1 MSSIPSIT
9 IIGAGISGLSAAQTL
24 YKNGFTDIT
33 ILEARDRIGG
43 RINTVKKGDFKFQ
56 IEEGAQWLHG
66 DKNNPLE
73 NVTQSN
79 KIRKT
84 LSGECTKFFSTNGS
98 LTPHEQNVIN
108 KGLEY
113 FKVLLKKLFDKE
125 HKKLPLSCDVL
136 SYLKNEWMKI
146 YAGHTPVEKRLLEKL
161 FKCLHNQECLLDGCS
176 SLAQASLPNYNKY
189 LELEGG
195 NYTFDDGFAQVVNAV
210 AEIIPSKNIQLNSVV
225 TTIEWNIPNKSY
237 TSESKVVV
245 RYSLNGES
253 HRVESDHVIVTLP
266 LGCLKKLHKTMFNP
280 PLPKS
285 KASVINSIGFGILN
299 KVILYYEEQFWE
311 DDVMVMNLLWDE
323 LNDGNKF
330 GIQIVNFHVLQDAR
344 SGKSYLVGWASGDN
358 AVKLE
363 RMSDEEISDVC
374 TDLFRKCFG
383 KEVSRPDAI
392 YVTRWHS
399 DPFSLGSYSYAAVN
413 SNAED
418 NTVLAEPVVGDNN
431 EKPQI
436 LFAGEATHP
445 TFFSTVHGAYES
457 GKREAERIIGMGYK
471 IPSI

>member
-1 MSSIPSIT
+1 
-9 IIGAGISGLSAAQTL
+9 
-24 YKNGFTDIT
+24 
-33 ILEARDRIGG
+33 
-43 RINTVKKGDFKFQ
+43 
-56 IEEGAQWLHG
+56 
-66 DKNNPLE
+66 
-73 NVTQSN
+73 
-79 KIRKT
+79 
-84 LSGECTKFFSTNGS
+84 
-98 LTPHEQNVIN
+98 
-108 KGLEY
+108 
-113 FKVLLKKLFDKE
+113 
-125 HKKLPLSCDVL
+125 
-136 SYLKNEWMKI
+136 MKI

-344 SGKSYLVGWASGDN
+344 SGKSYLGWASGDN